1 MELEVKILSLV
12 KLRGRPFSSFESLI
26 SRIKSSYKSQFEILN
41 DRLIKIDNKY
51 YSVNFVDLN
60 WPLVQLLECQ
70 VIGNVILAH
79 VLKYKIPLGYDSI
92 DIDRAEIQV
101 TFAFDT
107 NGDFV
112 DHKTISKLAM
122 LGLVKEYKIFTY

>member
-1 MELEVKILSLV
+1 MAYTRKYRPRTFDEVYGQQAIV
-12 KLRGRPFSSFESLI
+12 QTLRS
-26 SRIKSSYKSQFEILN
+26 
-41 DRLIKIDNKY
+41 
-51 YSVNFVDLN
+51 
-60 WPLVQLLECQ
+60 Q
-70 VIGNVILAH
+70 VITNRIAH
-79 VLKYKIPLGYDSI
+79 AYLFSGPRGTGKTSIAKIFSMAINCQNPVNGSPCLQCESCKIPLGYDSI

-122 LGLVKEYKIFTY
+122 LGLVKKYKIFTY